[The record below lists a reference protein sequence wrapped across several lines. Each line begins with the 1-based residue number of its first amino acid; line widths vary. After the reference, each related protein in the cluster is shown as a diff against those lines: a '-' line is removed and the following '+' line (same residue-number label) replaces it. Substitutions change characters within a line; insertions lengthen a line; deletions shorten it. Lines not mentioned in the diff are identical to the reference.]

1 MEPPQRRRI
10 YTQAGI
16 GPADPVR
23 ACQGGNPNVDASR
36 TTSASEPHSEPHR
49 GGQAVLG
56 KSVIV
61 KGQIFSREDLTID
74 GEVEGTVELQ
84 EHRLTVGPNGKV
96 LASVKAREIV
106 VLGTIHGNVETTD
119 KIDIRK
125 EAKLVGDIKT
135 ARIVI
140 EDGAYFKGNIDI
152 VRAEAPR
159 QAPARAQAA
168 ARRCRAGAR
177 PRRRWPREPAITSA
191 RSLTTTPALET
202 RHSTAWISSV
212 HRSKSAP
219 ACRFSI
225 WPGANQATISFMTNY
240 GHRLYSDDFVHQL
253 DQCFGEGDFYE
264 NQSNPLMVRE
274 ISGHGAR
281 ISGRNLRRRA
291 GVGHAPVP
299 QRPAARRPW

>member
-1 MEPPQRRRI
+1 MEGGAPMWNRRKEEEYAPKPASAPP
-10 YTQAGI
+10 
-16 GPADPVR
+16 
-23 ACQGGNPNVDASR
+23 
-36 TTSASEPHSEPHR
+36 TSAALAKEGIPMSTLPTRSGNEPHSDLAR
-49 GGQAVLG
+49 GGTAVLG

-96 LASVKAREIV
+96 IASVKAREIV

-159 QAPARAQAA
+159 PAVVPTPKPQASAGPTAA
-168 ARRCRAGAR
+168 SNSVLAAGA
-177 PRRRWPREPAITSA
+177 
-191 RSLTTTPALET
+191 
-202 RHSTAWISSV
+202 
-212 HRSKSAP
+212 
-219 ACRFSI
+219 
-225 WPGANQATISFMTNY
+225 
-240 GHRLYSDDFVHQL
+240 
-253 DQCFGEGDFYE
+253 GEAK
-264 NQSNPLMVRE
+264 R
-274 ISGHGAR
+274 
-281 ISGRNLRRRA
+281 
-291 GVGHAPVP
+291 
-299 QRPAARRPW
+299 